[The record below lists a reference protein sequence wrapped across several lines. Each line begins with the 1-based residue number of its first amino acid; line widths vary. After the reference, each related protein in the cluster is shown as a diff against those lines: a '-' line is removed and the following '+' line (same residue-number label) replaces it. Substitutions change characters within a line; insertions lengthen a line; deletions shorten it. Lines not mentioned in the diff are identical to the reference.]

1 MTVKWLILKNTNSSY
16 NNKETTQSKN
26 GQKKKKKW
34 AEDLNRHFSKKKKRH
49 RWPIGTWKDVQH
61 CSLFVYLLSPV
72 LLFPIPWT
80 AACQASLPFTISW
93 SLFKFMSIESVMLS
107 NHLIPRQPLLFSPS
121 ILTSIRIFPNQEAKA
136 LALQLQHQSFQWIFR
151 VDFLQDWLVW
161 SPCSPR
167 DSQESSFSSTIVKHQ
182 LTSTQPSLWS
192 NSHICT
198 WLHGL
203 LSAKWLMPLLFN
215 TPSRF
220 VIAFLPRS
228 KCL

>member
-16 NNKETTQSKN
+16 NNNETPN
-26 GQKKKKKW
+26 QKMGRKKKW
-34 AEDLNRHFSKKKKRH
+34 AEDLNRHFSKKKKKRH

-121 ILTSIRIFPNQEAKA
+121 IFPSIRIFPNQEAKA
-136 LALQLQHQSFQWIFR
+136 LALQLQHQSF
-151 VDFLQDWLVW
+151 
-161 SPCSPR
+161 
-167 DSQESSFSSTIVKHQ
+167 
-182 LTSTQPSLWS
+182 
-192 NSHICT
+192 
-198 WLHGL
+198 
-203 LSAKWLMPLLFN
+203 
-215 TPSRF
+215 
-220 VIAFLPRS
+220 
-228 KCL
+228 